1 MRRFQNFFAAAY
13 GPSFSE
19 DLLLKLLGGEDPIM
33 GATEVVYEEG
43 PGGEHPMCCDLLAD
57 GRGGR
62 AIATGWDEDAMLTS
76 KQYQKS
82 PTPDLGVLTSLE
94 ISRSYRESLSAV

>member
-19 DLLLKLLGGEDPIM
+19 DLLLKLFPEGGEDPIM
-33 GATEVVYEEG
+33 GATEVEYEEG
-43 PGGEHPMCCDLLAD
+43 PGGEHPICCALLAD

-62 AIATGWDEDAMLTS
+62 AIATG
-76 KQYQKS
+76 
-82 PTPDLGVLTSLE
+82 
-94 ISRSYRESLSAV
+94 